1 MPAGKF
7 PRAPA
12 PRKHGMP
19 RAMTIA
25 PCLKTEA
32 GRLPRGVILL
42 SGSGSNAEQVL
53 RRWRAATSPAWTP
66 AALATDRPEESRT
79 RALAEAFELPW
90 VGIDI
95 RAFYRERGEPRVT
108 LLSERGRAIRAEWTA
123 ALRAA
128 LAQYRPDFGILA
140 GFVPL
145 TNLTADFPCLNVHP
159 GDLTVED
166 ADGRRLLV
174 GLHTL
179 PIETAILAGLDSLRS
194 SVILAQPYTGS
205 GGEMDSGPIL
215 GISAPVPVDF
225 QGRARAELQ
234 DCAARR
240 PERRPPGGWRDDLE
254 AVATHNQE
262 RLKEGGDWTVLPPVV
277 DDFAAGRFATDRNGT
292 LHYRGAD
299 GWMPVAT
306 VEYSPR
312 GARPVP
318 RQP

>member
-1 MPAGKF
+1 MKI
-7 PRAPA
+7 
-12 PRKHGMP
+12 
-19 RAMTIA
+19 T
-25 PCLKTEA
+25 PCLGAEA
-32 GRLPRGVILL
+32 ERPPRGVILL

-53 RRWRAATSPAWTP
+53 RRWRGTASPAWTP
-66 AALATDRPEESRT
+66 AVLATDRPEESRT
-79 RALAEAFELPW
+79 RALAEAFGLPW

-95 RAFYRERGEPRVT
+95 RAFYRERGESRVT
-108 LLSERGRAIRAEWTA
+108 LLSERGRAIRAEWTD

-128 LAQYRPDFGILA
+128 LAPHRPDFGVLA

-166 ADGRRLLV
+166 AAGRRLLV

-179 PIETAILAGLDSLRS
+179 PVETAILAGLDSLRS

-215 GISAPVPVDF
+215 GVSAPVPVDF
-225 QGRARAELQ
+225 QGRTRGDLQ
-234 DCAARR
+234 ACAARR
-240 PERRPPGGWRDDLE
+240 PERRPSGGWQDDLE

-277 DDFAAGRFATDRNGT
+277 DDFAAGRFATAPDDT

-299 GWMPVAT
+299 GWTPVAT
-306 VEYSPR
+306 VEYR
-312 GARPVP
+312 ADGACPVP